1 VGDTISCLQITLENP
16 MRFIS
21 LLLVVAGLLLSPLC
35 GLAQAPQ
42 PVVSLKAEVE
52 AARKLIETERK
63 LVIINELTMTPA
75 EAKEFWPVY
84 NEYTEE
90 LREISDIRSQLI
102 IDYAANY
109 NNMTDDFATRMLD
122 DYFDYSSQM
131 LKTRQKY
138 VRKFERVLPTIKVAR
153 LYQVE
158 NKLDAILNFNL
169 AAQIPLL
176 QEQPAPGN

>member
-1 VGDTISCLQITLENP
+1 
-16 MRFIS
+16 MRFFSMI
-21 LLLVVAGLLLSPLC
+21 LTITAGLLLLPLA
-35 GLAQAPQ
+35 GFAQAPQ
-42 PVVSLKAEVE
+42 PVVSLEGQVE
-52 AARKLIETERK
+52 AARKLMETERK
-63 LVIINELTMTPA
+63 LVIIGELTMTPA

-84 NEYTEE
+84 NEYTAE

-176 QEQPAPGN
+176 QEQPAQGN